1 MSRLG
6 CVQAQKRSVIGA
18 RRFCFSDLCW
28 YTRQFNLG
36 RRGRAP
42 RHYDRESVRVG
53 LASHHFSLGPT
64 DMEGPGRVRATAL
77 IEDIWSRKFVVAVT
91 GEATRLP
98 KQNCAA

>member
-18 RRFCFSDLCW
+18 RALLFF
-28 YTRQFNLG
+28 
-36 RRGRAP
+36 
-42 RHYDRESVRVG
+42 G

-77 IEDIWSRKFVVAVT
+77 IEDIWCEKIRGCSYRGGNTSA
-91 GEATRLP
+91 
-98 KQNCAA
+98 